1 MKNVADLVLSMYCDT
16 VQEVTGNVEELHTI
30 VDWKFIC
37 QIRRTD
43 MQVGGGG
50 GIMTSGD
57 RRGLCAILDCRVIY
71 YKTYYYNESQ
81 I

>member
-1 MKNVADLVLSMYCDT
+1 MKNVADVVLSMYCDT

-50 GIMTSGD
+50 YYDEWGQKGD
-57 RRGLCAILDCRVIY
+57 CVPYLIVELYSIL
-71 YKTYYYNESQ
+71 
-81 I
+81 